1 MGRKKKQEIDLSQ
14 IKTVKFELNFSVPK
28 EEFDELLRKMA
39 HLESK
44 ETPPE
49 DNSKQE
55 EEKEEEKKE

>member
-14 IKTVKFELNFSVPK
+14 IKTVRFELNFSVPK

-49 DNSKQE
+49 DN
-55 EEKEEEKKE
+55 